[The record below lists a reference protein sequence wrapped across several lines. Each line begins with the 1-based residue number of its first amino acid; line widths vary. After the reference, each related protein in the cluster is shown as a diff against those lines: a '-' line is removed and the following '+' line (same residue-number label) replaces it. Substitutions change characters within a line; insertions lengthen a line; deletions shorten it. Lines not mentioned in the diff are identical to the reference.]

1 MRRFSS
7 ASACW
12 PPALLTA
19 ALAAIAVLRA
29 SPAAAEPG
37 PVVTL
42 QQVLEA
48 ADAHP
53 LVGSERSQRAEAA
66 ARADEASWARFP
78 RIDFLATL
86 APVPTIN
93 LRDPGDPTADTR
105 DETDLLKDLFG
116 DTNPF
121 YRFEAKAV
129 QPLYTF
135 GKITLA
141 REVAAVGLR
150 AADLEVEKARLEA
163 RFVAYRAYRAVQWH
177 GETDAL
183 LREAF
188 DRLKTA
194 RDKIEVRIEDGAPGA
209 RTDLR
214 KLLISMPTV
223 VSARSAADEVGLTA
237 RESLAA
243 QFDLEPDFRPEPF
256 DVTTGSE
263 APPLESVL
271 AFAHVHRPDARLLL
285 LAVQGRELEATLGWR
300 QLAPDFFATASVGG
314 SYAPSITDVSGPFV
328 IDPYNRFGISMFVG
342 IKWDPDLFRKL
353 AQTTRLEAQ
362 AESTRQ
368 SRLAALAG
376 IDVEVR
382 TAYHEVAGK
391 RAVVAAY
398 QEAFRAADAW
408 LKQVWF
414 QYSQGLAEFTEV
426 EDPLKQYYQVA
437 GARLKAILEL
447 QVAQANLAI
456 KCGSD
461 QFAAWPAGAS
471 VVE

>member
-1 MRRFSS
+1 MLRRSS
-7 ASACW
+7 AQACW
-12 PPALLTA
+12 PPARISF
-19 ALAAIAVLRA
+19 ALAAVAVLWA
-29 SPAAAEPG
+29 SPAAAEEA

-42 QQVLEA
+42 EQVLRA

-78 RIDFLATL
+78 RVDILATL
-86 APVPTIN
+86 APVPTIR

-105 DETDLLKDLFG
+105 DETELLNDLFG
-116 DTNPF
+116 DTNPY
-121 YRFEAKAV
+121 YRLEAKAV

-135 GKITLA
+135 GKLTLA
-141 REVAAVGLR
+141 RELAGVGVK
-150 AADLEVEKARLEA
+150 AADVEVEKARLEA
-163 RFVAYRAYRAVQWH
+163 RFAAYRAYRAVQWH

-183 LREAF
+183 LTEAF

-209 RTDLR
+209 RTELR
-214 KLLISMPTV
+214 KLLIAMPAV
-223 VSARSAADEVGLTA
+223 VSARAAADEVGLTA

-243 QFDLEPDFRPEPF
+243 QFDLSPDFAPEPF
-256 DVTTGSE
+256 EATAGTE
-263 APPLESVL
+263 APSLEAIL
-271 AFAHVHRPDARLLL
+271 AYARANRPDARLLQ
-285 LAVQGRELEATLGWR
+285 LAVEGRELEAKIGWR
-300 QLAPDFFATASVGG
+300 QLTPDFFLTTALG
-314 SYAPSITDVSGPFV
+314 SAYAPSITDVSGPFV
-328 IDPYNRFGISMFVG
+328 NDPYNRFGLSVFLGM
-342 IKWDPDLFRKL
+342 KWDPDLFRKL

-368 SRLAALAG
+368 SRLAAIAG
-376 IDVEVR
+376 IEVEVR

-398 QEAFRAADAW
+398 NEAFRAADAW

-414 QYSQGLAEFTEV
+414 QYSQGLAEFNEV
-426 EDPLKQYYQVA
+426 EDPLKQFYQVA

-447 QVAQANLAI
+447 QVAQANLAM

-461 QFAAWPAGAS
+461 QFAAWPIAAS